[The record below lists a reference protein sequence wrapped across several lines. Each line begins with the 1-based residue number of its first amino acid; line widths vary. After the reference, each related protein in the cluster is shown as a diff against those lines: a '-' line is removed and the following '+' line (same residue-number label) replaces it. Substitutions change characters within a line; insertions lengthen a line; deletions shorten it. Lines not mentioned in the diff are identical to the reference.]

1 MKFNFK
7 WGKNNKQEMTPE
19 LTERKVNVYK
29 HENPIKGAE
38 HLGQRKCVEC
48 GKWFTPEHH
57 NQTICS
63 DECREKRDKRQKS
76 EWSKKNYQEQKA
88 KKAMPK
94 DDTVYYEDVINEKL
108 SKLEHGS
115 EEWCALENEL
125 LEKQGTSD
133 RVCLE
138 CGKLYTPDY
147 KLQVTCSEEC
157 REKRR
162 HKQKNEWQRKAYVA
176 AREIKKTEQTE
187 EYKQAVAVPTR
198 TCIICGKVFTPKS
211 VNHRVCSDECR
222 KEQMRRV
229 TNKWHAEHRE
239 ETRRRQH
246 EYYES
251 RKALKTNKHL
261 EVAVVVRK
269 LIEAGVEDEIVAK
282 YLQTSYGDK

>member
-48 GKWFTPEHH
+48 GKWFTPAHH

-63 DECREKRDKRQKS
+63 DECREIRDKRQKS
-76 EWSKKNYQEQKA
+76 EWGKKYYQEQKA
-88 KKAMPK
+88 KKA
-94 DDTVYYEDVINEKL
+94 
-108 SKLEHGS
+108 
-115 EEWCALENEL
+115 EL

-138 CGKLYTPDY
+138 CGNLYTPES
-147 KLQVTCSEEC
+147 KLQVTCSDEC

-176 AREIKKTEQTE
+176 AREIKKTEQTD

-198 TCIICGKVFTPKS
+198 ACIICGKTFTPKS

-229 TNKWHAEHRE
+229 TNKWNAEHRE
-239 ETRRRQH
+239 ENKRRQH

-251 RKALKTNKHL
+251 RKAAKSNKHL
-261 EVAVVVRK
+261 EVAVVIRK
-269 LIEAGVEDEIVAK
+269 LIEAGVDDDVVAK
-282 YLQTSYGDK
+282 YLQTTFTK